1 MIVSKNIYL
10 IGMPGSGKTTI
21 GHLVSRLLECHFFE
35 TDWAITMAASSTIGN
50 IIKHQGEEVF
60 RDLEEEVL
68 ISATKLAGA
77 VIATGGGLP
86 CFKNNMGLMQA
97 NGIVVWLQVPNELLI
112 NRLKDRYSQIPALA
126 NTDLNLS
133 VPDLLAF
140 RSKWYKQADI
150 TISLPDTNTEENA
163 LQVVKEI
170 TAYLQHEKKQ

>member
-1 MIVSKNIYL
+1 MIVTKNIYL

-35 TDWAITMAASSTIGN
+35 TDWAITKAANSTIGD
-50 IIKHQGEEVF
+50 IIKHQGEEAF

-68 ISATKLAGA
+68 NTTTNLSGA
-77 VIATGGGLP
+77 IVSTGGGLP
-86 CFKNNMGLMQA
+86 CFKNNMSLMQA

-112 NRLKDRYSQIPALA
+112 CRLKDRYSQIPALA
-126 NTDLNLS
+126 NTDLEQS
-133 VPDLLAF
+133 IPDLLAY

-150 TISLPDTNTEENA
+150 AISLSSTNTEENA